1 MQGFQIVLER
11 KGDDIFKNIFN
22 CFRKKNLY
30 CLHTE
35 ESVRIG

>member
-22 CFRKKNLY
+22 CFRKKTYIACIQKSLF
-30 CLHTE
+30 E
-35 ESVRIG
+35 